1 MGSPTLY
8 WYPPGSARLRTIT
21 LPHVSGVAYEED
33 RDTITSQSVSGQS
46 RRLDFGGRRR
56 VRIGVDLLQS
66 AATVREVDALVAH
79 AKRGGAFGFSVD
91 HAKSWAT
98 ILGRN
103 PSAGD
108 TALPHTSNAF
118 AVWSSA
124 AVVASGDV
132 VRIEGPPPTDC
143 PELCAVSSLGAV
155 LLTLS
160 EALRG
165 TPEGGTVLA
174 RYRDFYPVLYL
185 EDAAAEPL
193 TSENDRRLYHRLT
206 LECFEPAGDLF
217 TAVQSAA
224 LLGEATTPFGS
235 TGPQRLGLD
244 DLIAN
249 LGTFNPPNSLQKPFG
264 STLTNYFAPRRS

>member
-21 LPHVSGVAYEED
+21 LSHMTGAAYEED

-56 VRIGVDLLQS
+56 IRLTMNLIPTE
-66 AATVREVDALVAH
+66 ATFRELDALVAH

-98 ILGRN
+98 ILNRA

-108 TALPHTSNAF
+108 TALVHNSNAF
-118 AVWSSA
+118 AVWSSS

-165 TPEGGTVLA
+165 TPEGGTILA

-185 EDAAAEPL
+185 QDGAAEPL
-193 TSENDRRLYHRLT
+193 TSDNDRRMLNRLT
-206 LECFEPAGDLF
+206 LECFEPAGDLL

-224 LLGEATTPFGS
+224 LLGGATTPFGS
-235 TGPQRLGLD
+235 TGPMRLGLD

-249 LGTFNPPNSLQKPFG
+249 LGTFNPPNSLQKPLG